1 MTRKKETE
9 FVKKLK
15 LAMLESGLNQV
26 ALAKKLGLKPA
37 SVSQWF
43 TGKNN
48 PKMETVDK
56 IARATGK
63 PANYYFDNSTDVKG
77 NNNVV
82 GKNIKAGS
90 DETLQL
96 KVELLTTKMELA
108 LTKITALED
117 ELKRLKRN
125 NYLCDGK
132 E

>member
-1 MTRKKETE
+1 MTRKKDTD

-26 ALAKKLGLKPA
+26 SLAKKLGLKPA

-48 PKMETVDK
+48 PKMETVNK
-56 IARATGK
+56 IARATSK
-63 PANYYFDNSTDVKG
+63 PVNYFFDNYTDVKG

-82 GKNIKAGS
+82 GKNIKTAA
-90 DETLQL
+90 DENLRL
-96 KVELLTTKMELA
+96 KVELLGTKLELA

-125 NYLCDGK
+125 NYLCDGGR
-132 E
+132 